1 MRYDFRKV
9 RTFSKFA
16 LILGLSISYVA
27 WFTHPAEAKK
37 HGDDDSGDDSGDED
51 SGGDDSG
58 GADKGGDD
66 SGDDTDNGD
75 DDKDQPPVTA
85 GGLFTINSYPV
96 RELARP
102 LTMTKKITQLRL
114 GVGTDISAKGAFQ
127 SVGAD
132 LDVIYGMSD
141 NFEIIGG
148 LNSAYNFNQFSFYGG
163 FEGALVYDVV
173 DIRVA
178 ANIHRNAI
186 PAIHTNPMDQNSP
199 LVPGYGNFCD
209 PPVIPGEMASGNP
222 LDANNPTPYTC
233 GNPDRVAAGT
243 ATVDPLPT
251 GDYIAGGTQF
261 SVDLGFPFRYSFTKE
276 IAIVALQT
284 LMSID
289 FNGVGTAI
297 SCSDPRHYSECKYDH
312 IEIQQTPL
320 MVNDPMN
327 PGQMTTI
334 TQNVA
339 VPRGNSAKPDLKPS
353 VGIATNPIAP
363 LSLVIFAQLRVPDF
377 DTAAGAFQIPVS
389 LRAEFSPSQ
398 KFDIGLTFTLLNV
411 KPPDP
416 QSPLDNR
423 FISTFMQA
431 RF

>member
-1 MRYDFRKV
+1 LRYDFRKV
-9 RTFSKFA
+9 RTFSKVA

-27 WFTHPAEAKK
+27 YYAHTAEAKK
-37 HGDDDSGDDSGDED
+37 HSGDDGDDEGDED
-51 SGGDDSG
+51 SSEDQGDKGDGGDD
-58 GADKGGDD
+58 GGDEGGED
-66 SGDDTDNGD
+66 E
-75 DDKDQPPVTA
+75 KDQPPVTA

-102 LTMTKKITQLRL
+102 LTITKKVTQLRL
-114 GVGTDISAKGAFQ
+114 GLGTDISAKGAFQ

-132 LDVIYGMSD
+132 LDVIYGVQD

-148 LNSAYNFNQFSFYGG
+148 INSAYNFNQFSVYAG

-173 DIRVA
+173 DIRLA

-186 PAIHTNPMDQNSP
+186 PAIHSVYKPDGTPDTSSP
-199 LVPGYGNFCD
+199 LTPGYGYFCD
-209 PPVIPGEMASGNP
+209 PPRTPGEQATGGDLTMGIPPTMCSSGSASMPMGSQ
-222 LDANNPTPYTC
+222 TI
-233 GNPDRVAAGT
+233 
-243 ATVDPLPT
+243 DPLPT
-251 GDYIAGGTQF
+251 GDYLPGGTQF
-261 SVDLGFPFRYSFTKE
+261 SIDIGFPFRYSFTKE
-276 IAIVALQT
+276 VAIVALQT

-289 FNGVGTAI
+289 FNAIGQGV
-297 SCSDPRHYSECKYDH
+297 SCAKYPYPCKYDH
-312 IEIQQTPL
+312 MEIAQTNVDLP
-320 MVNDPMN
+320 DPNN
-327 PGQMTTI
+327 PGQTVSTPV
-334 TQNVA
+334 NLA
-339 VPRGNSAKPDLKPS
+339 VPTGNSAKPDLKPS
-353 VGIATNPIAP
+353 VGIATNPISA

-389 LRAEFSPSQ
+389 LRAEFSPNQ